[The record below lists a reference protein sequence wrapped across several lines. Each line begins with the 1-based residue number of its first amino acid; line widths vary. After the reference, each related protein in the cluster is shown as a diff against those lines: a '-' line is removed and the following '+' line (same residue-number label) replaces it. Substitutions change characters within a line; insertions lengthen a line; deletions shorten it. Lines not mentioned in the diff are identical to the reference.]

1 MKRCLPTCCSVLLY
15 DGFLKRKI
23 LFYRKPCAA
32 RGVLEKRSMSYECLR
47 DVSIAEETIRM
58 LLEFVANVRVWTY
71 Y

>member
-1 MKRCLPTCCSVLLY
+1 
-15 DGFLKRKI
+15 
-23 LFYRKPCAA
+23 
-32 RGVLEKRSMSYECLR
+32 MSYECLR